1 MKPFTVFPNATI
13 EPVGTISNRFLQ
25 LNLRT
30 VHDACAW
37 VQQLTYGS
45 NSSNDDSELLFDE
58 LRGTCTSKHGAIARL
73 AQELQLP
80 IQKHLGFYRLTDRIV
95 TGVSEILQ
103 RYDLEFLPQI
113 HCFLIYN
120 NRRVDLTEGNCNGKN
135 LTIEDYDFVV
145 PVQPDIDEE
154 TETCYYFT
162 YLERYRDI
170 HPRFQQLDPQAVLQ
184 IREEC
189 DRQVKYQCS
198 VMASRLTAKV

>member
-13 EPVGTISNRFLQ
+13 EPVGPISNRCIQ

-37 VQQLTYGS
+37 VQQLPYGS
-45 NSSNDDSELLFDE
+45 NSSNDDSEILFDE
-58 LRGTCTSKHGAIARL
+58 LQGTCTSKHGAIARL
-73 AQELQLP
+73 ASELQLP

-103 RYDLEFLPQI
+103 RYNLEFLPQI
-113 HCFLIYN
+113 HCFLIYDN
-120 NRRVDLTEGNCNGKN
+120 LRVDLTEGNCNGKN

-154 TETCYYFT
+154 TETRYYLT

-170 HPRFQQLDPQAVLQ
+170 HPRFKQLDPEALLQ

-198 VMASRLTAKV
+198 VMANRLAAEV